1 VDKMGELN
9 NIFAIS
15 DAVILGG
22 AFEKIGGHNP
32 VEPAYFGCRLIS
44 GVHYF
49 NQKPLF
55 ECVNNYTIVKNDDLK
70 DIMKN
75 VKNLEKA
82 TLDEIGS
89 VEPIINEIK
98 KVQNGNR

>member
-1 VDKMGELN
+1 MGELI

-32 VEPAYFGCRLIS
+32 IEPAAFGCAIIS

-49 NQKPLF
+49 NQKALF
-55 ECVNNYTIVKNDDLK
+55 ECVKDYVIVENNELK
-70 DIMKN
+70 DTMKN
-75 VKNLEKA
+75 IKKLKKSALLEV
-82 TLDEIGS
+82 GS
-89 VEPIINEIK
+89 VEPILNEIK
-98 KVQNGNR
+98 RASNGNR